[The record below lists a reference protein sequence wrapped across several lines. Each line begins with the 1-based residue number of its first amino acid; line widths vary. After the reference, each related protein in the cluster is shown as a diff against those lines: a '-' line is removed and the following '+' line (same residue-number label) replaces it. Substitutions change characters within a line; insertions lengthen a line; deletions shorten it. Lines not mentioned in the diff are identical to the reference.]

1 MCILRYSFALK
12 IGLLSRTSR
21 PISNFSGLIV
31 NIGVLIIA
39 VLTTKLAKMFFFFIL
54 CETWIKK
61 IRTFGDIEIEKHKF
75 HLV

>member
-1 MCILRYSFALK
+1 MLRYSFALK

-39 VLTTKLAKMFFFFIL
+39 VLTTKLAKMFFFIL
-54 CETWIKK
+54 YETWIKK
-61 IRTFGDIEIEKHKF
+61 IRTFGDIEIEKRKF